1 MVFYD
6 GEYALEAK
14 TRSKSGITN
23 LERTRIIY
31 KVKELFQSFLISR
44 KKVHK
49 ITQHNNTRNITAM
62 YAKRLQRVISSFG
75 RTSEGCDIFYL

>member
-23 LERTRIIY
+23 VEETRIIY

-44 KKVHK
+44 K
-49 ITQHNNTRNITAM
+49 QAHNSRNIIKCAT
-62 YAKRLQRVISSFG
+62 
-75 RTSEGCDIFYL
+75 

>member
-31 KVKELFQSFLISR
+31 KVKEEYE
-44 KKVHK
+44 K
-49 ITQHNNTRNITAM
+49 
-62 YAKRLQRVISSFG
+62 
-75 RTSEGCDIFYL
+75 